1 MQMQGMQVRSLSW
14 EDPVEEETATLYII
28 LALKIPW
35 IEEPTFHGVAELD
48 VTEQLNTY
56 LSTRFC

>member
-1 MQMQGMQVRSLSW
+1 M
-14 EDPVEEETATLYII
+14 EEETATLYSI
-28 LALKIPW
+28 LAWKIPW
-35 IEEPTFHGVAELD
+35 IEEPTVHRVAELD